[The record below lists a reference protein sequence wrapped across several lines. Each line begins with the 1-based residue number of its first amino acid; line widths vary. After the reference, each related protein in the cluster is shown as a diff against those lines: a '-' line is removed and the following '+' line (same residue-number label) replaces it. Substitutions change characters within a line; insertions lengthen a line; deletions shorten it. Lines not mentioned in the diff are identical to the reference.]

1 MPDQP
6 NRQAIAT
13 LADLGV
19 TGHRGPTWAVDD
31 IADALT
37 ATGPADH
44 ARIATHPAVR
54 AAAHRLVQRITAGLP
69 PGLEL
74 VDDVV
79 VGPPGSDLADLT
91 RQAVRWKERAAY
103 AELVAATGLWQ
114 PPGIDQ
120 APQVRIE
127 GRSDRISPAGHHI
140 SHLAPA
146 ADVQYWAVY
155 AIGPDGLADWVADF
169 THLDDARRHA
179 DRWHRPATLV
189 CTDHFAALPHTPST
203 PAGAGSDPLEPPC
216 ALRTILTA
224 PSADVLDLAE
234 AGLAR

>member
-6 NRQAIAT
+6 TRAVIAT
-13 LADLGV
+13 LADLG
-19 TGHRGPTWAVDD
+19 HRGSTWAADD

-44 ARIATHPAVR
+44 DRIATHPAVR
-54 AAAHRLVQRITAGLP
+54 AAAHRLVQRVRAGLP
-69 PGLEL
+69 PGLDL
-74 VDDVV
+74 IGDLV
-79 VGPPGSDLADLT
+79 VGPPGTDLADLAHH
-91 RQAVRWKERAAY
+91 AVRWKERAAY
-103 AELVAATGLWQ
+103 AEIVAATGLWQ
-114 PPGIDQ
+114 PPGTDQ

-127 GRSDRISPAGHHI
+127 GHADRISPAGHHI

-169 THLDDARRHA
+169 TRLDDARRHA

-203 PAGAGSDPLEPPC
+203 PTGVGSDPLEPPY
-216 ALRTILTA
+216 ALRTFLTA

-234 AGLAR
+234 AGLAC